1 MKKWTSILIAAG
13 TLGCGAAYE
22 GPVDARFDGSEFRR
36 TQGVPERG
44 FGTFLSWVTNRQQ
57 VGGPDWVVIPPASA
71 PPKRSEALR
80 VQFVNHA
87 TVLVQLDNVNILTDP
102 IWAERASPVS
112 FAGPARH
119 KARGIAFGSLPKI
132 DAVVISH
139 NHYDHMDVETLLR
152 LQERDQPL
160 ILVGLGNQ
168 NYLEDFGVTAKDT
181 DWWQTHNVGGLTIT
195 FTPVQ
200 HWTARGM
207 FDRGKSLWGGYF
219 IQGRSGSVYFGG
231 DTGYGPHFVE
241 TRKK

>member
-1 MKKWTSILIAAG
+1 MPCQVRYRAKMLGIGQHRAELLKHTLQHRRTRGTRFRLFVTIWDFTNPSEMKKWTSILIAAG

-57 VGGPDWVVIPPASA
+57 VGWPDWVEIPPASA

-119 KARGIAFGSLPKI
+119 KAPGIAFESLPKI

-152 LQERDQPL
+152 LQ
-160 ILVGLGNQ
+160 
-168 NYLEDFGVTAKDT
+168 
-181 DWWQTHNVGGLTIT
+181 
-195 FTPVQ
+195 
-200 HWTARGM
+200 
-207 FDRGKSLWGGYF
+207 
-219 IQGRSGSVYFGG
+219 
-231 DTGYGPHFVE
+231 
-241 TRKK
+241 